1 MTIQPIG
8 NTSMA
13 LYITPS
19 DLEERGLTPA
29 ALTLEGALELT
40 QSAFR
45 QAGLT
50 LEGSIEIEAYP
61 DAWGVL
67 VFAHMRRPDRVWFSF
82 DGLEE
87 LLAAARAL
95 PEPRPDADLLWWE
108 GRYWLA
114 LSAEERQSI
123 ARLWEFGREEETSF
137 QQEARLAEYADPVL
151 RGNALTALL
160 EYFPV

>member
-8 NTSMA
+8 STSMA

-67 VFAHMRRPDRVWFSF
+67 VFAHVRRPDRVWFSF

-87 LLAAARAL
+87 LLSAARAL
-95 PEPRPDADLLWWE
+95 PEPRPSADLLWWE
-108 GRYWLA
+108 GRYWL
-114 LSAEERQSI
+114 SQI
-123 ARLWEFGREEETSF
+123 GR
-137 QQEARLAEYADPVL
+137 AHV
-151 RGNALTALL
+151 
-160 EYFPV
+160 